1 MYDLLDEESNE
12 SSPNMIKFQLQNEE
26 KVIKNKL
33 GRKRKE
39 EINENGI
46 KYPRAHTKYKK
57 DNMRSKIMTHF
68 SKFIISFLNDYGK
81 NFFPNQKN
89 DFFKKVDNKLR
100 NKVNINSINN
110 MMQKTLN
117 EFCELKVSTKYQNY
131 ENINFNSLNILSNY
145 FEPNFFEKKIS
156 EFYKDFYLSKDIEKL
171 KTVYGIS
178 NKTKNF
184 ECLLNKFNDDIK
196 YRNLLEKIGNKLL
209 EFANIINDDTSDDE
223 ILSSFYSMINPV
235 NEEEISFNYYDCCDS
250 VEPTNISNQ

>member
-1 MYDLLDEESNE
+1 MSNKIEINLYDLLDDETDK
-12 SSPNMIKFQLQNEE
+12 SSLNIK
-26 KVIKNKL
+26 KNKL

-39 EINENGI
+39 I
-46 KYPRAHTKYKK
+46 KNTKRNHTKYKK

-81 NFFPNQKN
+81 IFLPNQKN
-89 DFFKKVDNKLR
+89 DFFKKVDNR
-100 NKVNINSINN
+100 NKININSINN
-110 MMQKTLN
+110 MMQKSLN
-117 EFCELKVSTKYQNY
+117 EFCGLISLKYQNY

-209 EFANIINDDTSDDE
+209 EFANQNNDTSYDE
-223 ILSSFYSMINPV
+223 ILSSFYSMIHPV

>member
-89 DFFKKVDNKLR
+89 DFFKKVDNR
-100 NKVNINSINN
+100 NKININSINN
-110 MMQKTLN
+110 MMQKSLN
-117 EFCELKVSTKYQNY
+117 EFCGLISLKYQNY

-209 EFANIINDDTSDDE
+209 EFANTINHKNEYILIYPVDDE
-223 ILSSFYSMINPV
+223 ELSYYSSSDSIETIN
-235 NEEEISFNYYDCCDS
+235 N
-250 VEPTNISNQ
+250 